1 MAPTFGTERR
11 GAPVMTSLKISKKK
25 IYDLSPIE
33 IPDIV
38 VVLDHLL
45 LKEADVTHGLKPGGI
60 IVLNTPKPY
69 ESYHFKDYRLAT
81 ADITAIS
88 VEAGLP
94 HGMVNTGIIGSLE
107 RATNLLGI
115 DILIKGIEE
124 EFSTRKPG
132 KNSLAAKIAFER
144 TVAGG

>member
-1 MAPTFGTERR
+1 DNPPGFLAMG
-11 GAPVMTSLKISKKK
+11 
-25 IYDLSPIE
+25 
-33 IPDIV
+33 DIV

-60 IVLNTPKPY
+60 IVLNTPKSF
-69 ESYHFKDYRLAT
+69 EFYHFKDYRLAT

-107 RATNLLGI
+107 KATNLLGI

-124 EFSTRKPG
+124 EFRTRKPD
-132 KNSLAAKIAFER
+132 KNSLAARLAFER
-144 TVAGG
+144 TVLGG